1 MSARVKSAR
10 LLPAGWTEAASTL
23 GDSRASIDRAVFA
36 LWMDSPDTTAEHLEA
51 AADRAEV
58 AASRLREVAKTIRDQ
73 GLDVE
78 GQLPLWE
85 E

>member
-1 MSARVKSAR
+1 MASRLKSAR
-10 LLPAGWTEAASTL
+10 LLPAGWTEAAQTL
-23 GDSRASIDRAVFA
+23 SDARGSIDRAVFA
-36 LWMDSPDTTAEHLEA
+36 LWMESPITTADHLEA

-73 GLDVE
+73 GVDVE